1 MEVHHPH
8 HPTHKKKWSE
18 YITEFIMLFAAV
30 TLGFFAENIRE
41 HQVIDNHKNQNLIT
55 MIDDL
60 KQDSIEINNRIDE
73 YSNALVQFEKMKDLS
88 FAFSHQEIN
97 ENQLVDSVVRIY
109 VNTRFGIAL
118 FINNAS
124 YKNTISSGSLSFIKN
139 NETKKLIAQYYEA
152 LYGKIVVNN
161 TLLDN
166 DNHEFGSKTFGFG
179 FIITTNEK
187 LPFQSRSNA
196 VQLEDFKTIPV
207 LRKRIIDPEFRL
219 LVNRIESRSGYY
231 LYVMQTAK
239 ELNTKLL
246 SQLNKK
252 EF

>member
-1 MEVHHPH
+1 
-8 HPTHKKKWSE
+8 
-18 YITEFIMLFAAV
+18 MLFAAV

-60 KQDSIEINNRIDE
+60 RQDSIEINNRIDE
-73 YSNALVQFEKMKDLS
+73 YSNSLVKFEKMKDLS
-88 FAFSHQEIN
+88 FAFSHHQIN
-97 ENQLVDSVVRIY
+97 ENQLIDSVFEIY
-109 VNTRFGIAL
+109 VNNKFSIAL

-124 YKNTISSGSLSFIKN
+124 YKNTISSGSLSYIKN

-152 LYGKIVVNN
+152 LYGKLVVNN
-161 TLLDN
+161 SLLDN
-166 DNHEFGSKTFGFG
+166 DYNEFVGKTLVFGFV
-179 FIITTNEK
+179 INTNEK
-187 LPFQSRSNA
+187 LPFQIRSFSN
-196 VQLEDFKTIPV
+196 QIEDFKTITT
-207 LRKRIIDPEFRL
+207 LRRRIIDPEFRL
-219 LVNRIESRSGYY
+219 LVNKIESRCAYY

>member
-1 MEVHHPH
+1 MSKIGKKSITIPDQVKVSINGNILSMEGPKG
-8 HPTHKKKWSE
+8 KKEIILNTDLLDTKIENNILS
-18 YITEFIMLFAAV
+18 V
-30 TLGFFAENIRE
+30 T
-41 HQVIDNHKNQNLIT
+41 
-55 MIDDL
+55 
-60 KQDSIEINNRIDE
+60 S
-73 YSNALVQFEKMKDLS
+73 
-88 FAFSHQEIN
+88 
-97 ENQLVDSVVRIY
+97 
-109 VNTRFGIAL
+109 
-118 FINNAS
+118 
-124 YKNTISSGSLSFIKN
+124 KN

-179 FIITTNEK
+179 FFIAGTEK
-187 LPFQSRSNA
+187 LPFQSRSSSD
-196 VQLEDFKTIPV
+196 QLEDFKTILA

-219 LVNRIESRSGYY
+219 LVNKIESRCGYY
-231 LYVMQTAK
+231 LYVIQTAK